1 VAAGIRSAGG
11 RAVVGIPS
19 LLALCPALLHQRF
32 QLKSGPKS
40 LDPRHPSSGELSNF
54 YRRAP
59 RADIAENNCLLL
71 HKAEGIAEF
80 SGLRAKKFSLQR
92 FAATGS
98 VV

>member
-1 VAAGIRSAGG
+1 M
-11 RAVVGIPS
+11 GIPS
-19 LLALCPALLHQRF
+19 FLALCPALLHQRF

-40 LDPRHPSSGELSNF
+40 LDPTHPSFQELSNF

-59 RADIAENNCLLL
+59 CAAIAENNCLQY
-71 HKAEGIAEF
+71 KAEGIAEF